1 LISREREIADLVADG
16 RTNRE
21 IADRLFLSEKT
32 IETHL
37 SRVFDKLGVRS
48 RAAVAAKVSAA
59 DV

>member
-1 LISREREIADLVADG
+1 VTG
-16 RTNRE
+16 VTNVPARAAE
-21 IADRLFLSEKT
+21 FSEKT

-48 RAAVAAKVSAA
+48 RAAVAAKVCAA